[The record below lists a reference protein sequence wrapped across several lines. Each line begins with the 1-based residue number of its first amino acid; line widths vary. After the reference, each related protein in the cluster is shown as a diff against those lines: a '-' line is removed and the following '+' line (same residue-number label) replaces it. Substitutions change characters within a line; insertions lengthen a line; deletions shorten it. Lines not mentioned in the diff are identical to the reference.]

1 VKIATVSATTRLCGM
16 NAIKN
21 GLTVR
26 QNRIIGAIGPKG
38 SGKTYTVAEYLATQ
52 TRFVIFDIM
61 GDVSYLRVA
70 DDVIKNR
77 KELLEAVKEP
87 EFKIIYRGRIERDEK
102 TGDITAPD
110 LGFVVDVAHTTGN
123 MLLVIDEAHLLCDT
137 HNIPAA
143 LFTACTIGRHRQ
155 LSLLY
160 VSHRFALVDRIVTT
174 NTDEFWFWR
183 IIEPSDL
190 DGIRQRCGPDTME
203 RVRSAS
209 KLERGKNDEVITGEM
224 IRWTIEDGGTRA
236 PDNDDELE
244 SEVDVDEHIGG

>member
-1 VKIATVSATTRLCGM
+1 M
-16 NAIKN
+16 Q
-21 GLTVR
+21 

-38 SGKTYTVAEYLATQ
+38 SGKTYTVSEYLAQ
-52 TRFVIFDIM
+52 QERYVVFDIM
-61 GDVSYLRVA
+61 GDSAYLKSA
-70 DDVIKNR
+70 EDVIDSR
-77 KELLEAVKEP
+77 KELLDAVKEP
-87 EFKIIYRGRIERDEK
+87 TFKIVYRAKIERDEK

-143 LFTACTIGRHRQ
+143 LFAACTVGRHRQ

-183 IIEPSDL
+183 IIEPADL

-203 RVRSAS
+203 RVRHAS
-209 KLERGKNDEVITGEM
+209 KLERKGDEIIPGEM
-224 IRWTIEDGGTRA
+224 VRWTIEDGATNEH
-236 PDNDDELE
+236 DKDIDDE
-244 SEVDVDEHIGG
+244 SETDFDERIGG